1 MGGAMDR
8 HRRALS
14 TSGARAVTWLLPAA
28 FLALFF
34 VFPLVAIADRGL
46 RPDGVVDLGP
56 LGRVL
61 GDPDLRGVAWFTAWQ
76 AAVSTLLTLAVGV
89 PAAFVLSRFAFRG
102 RRLIRALALVP
113 FVLPTV
119 VVGTAFVGW
128 LGPGSPAAA
137 VVRWFGVD
145 TGDGLHRSVG
155 AIVGAHVFFN
165 IAVILRVVGSYWD
178 QVDPSV
184 EESAEGLGAD
194 RFQVVRRVLI
204 PVARPAIASAAALV
218 FLFSFTSFG
227 VVQILGDPST
237 ATLEVEI
244 YRHTSQLLDLPT
256 AAVLAL
262 LQMVFVTVLLVG
274 ESMLAARS
282 GVPLSLVSGGAARPP
297 RDRVERLAVVIV
309 VVGLGLLLA
318 APLMALIWR
327 SLGSFDLGLGSARI
341 GPTLEHFTGL
351 GQARRGSVFS
361 VAPLASIGRSFATA
375 TAAATAA
382 TLVGVPASFAIA
394 RSRRSAALGVLV
406 ALPLGISAVTV
417 GFGYVVAF
425 DDAPLDLRGSWW
437 IVPLAQAV
445 VALPFVV
452 RIVTPVLVSIGSGP
466 TDAAADLGAP
476 PLGVTTRV
484 IMPIARPAIAAGA
497 GFAFIVALGEFG
509 AATFLASPDGPTMP
523 VAIARLLAQPGS
535 ASLGRA
541 AAMSVVLMIVT
552 ALGALAVDRIVAPA
566 AREPVR
572 PPARRHGLLAWV
584 RAYLAPR
591 ADGDPDRRRDLARR
605 HRDDQVPVDRS

>member
-1 MGGAMDR
+1 MDR

-14 TSGARAVTWLLPAA
+14 TTGTGAVTWLIPAA
-28 FLALFF
+28 FLTLFF
-34 VFPLVAIADRGL
+34 VFPLVAIVDRGL
-46 RPDGVVDLGP
+46 RPAGVVDLGP

-102 RRLIRALALVP
+102 RRVIRALALVP

-119 VVGTAFVGW
+119 VVGTAFVGL
-128 LGPGSPAAA
+128 LGPGSAVAA
-137 VVRWFGVD
+137 VVRWMGVD
-145 TGDGLHRSVG
+145 TGDGLHRTVG
-155 AIVGAHVFFN
+155 AIVAAHVFFN

-178 QVDPSV
+178 QVDPSI
-184 EESAEGLGAD
+184 EEAAEGLGAN

-227 VVQILGDPST
+227 VVQVLGNPST

-274 ESMLAARS
+274 ESVLAARS

-297 RDRVERLAVVIV
+297 RDRYERLAVVAV
-309 VVGLGLLLA
+309 VAGLGLLLA
-318 APLMALIWR
+318 APLMALVWR
-327 SLGSFDLGLGSARI
+327 SLGSFDLGLGTARN
-341 GPTLEHFTGL
+341 GPTLEHFKGL
-351 GQARRGSVFS
+351 GHARSGSIFS
-361 VAPLASIGRSFATA
+361 VAPLGSIGRSLATA

-382 TLVGVPASFAIA
+382 VLVGVPASFAIA
-394 RSRRSAALGVLV
+394 RSRRSAGLGVLV

-452 RIVTPVLVSIGSGP
+452 RIVTPVLVSIGSGL
-466 TDAAADLGAP
+466 TDAAGDLGAP

-484 IMPIARPAIAAGA
+484 IMPLARPAIAAGA

-509 AATFLASPDGPTMP
+509 TAAFLASPDGPTMP
-523 VAIARLLAQPGS
+523 VAIARLVAQPGS

-552 ALGALAVDRIVAPA
+552 ALGALAVDRIVAQAP
-566 AREPVR
+566 RERGAPTV
-572 PPARRHGLLAWV
+572 RRHRLLAWV
-584 RAYLAPR
+584 GAHLAPR